1 MLTVLTVLKK
11 YFFHCIE
18 ITRVP
23 SLSTTMD
30 GHVDETSHVIFLG
43 KFVNN
48 KKYKEQILQEIIAA
62 ICAMLN
68 SNGGIV
74 VVHINPDTII
84 PVGFSS
90 PQMSLV
96 IRILEQSMI
105 SIIGSHQTV
114 SKMNFKEDKES
125 IVILVKKTD
134 SLITTNY
141 NLYLPSQSQ
150 VVQVPPWEP
159 LEKVKDD
166 IINRKAVSESVQSG
180 SHQRLFCKGKK
191 CGFDEN
197 KMRQFKHLK
206 SGPSKRTRLADRMTG
221 KGNKFSCYVAAFA
234 NYNGGHIY
242 YGITDDGVVEGEV
255 ISNEDDRREII
266 KKVEKVINK
275 MIWPEQIGQPKR
287 GVHWEIF
294 FEPVVD
300 KNSKPIPS
308 TFVIVI
314 YIAACLGGVFTE
326 EPECYEMVD
335 GKVEK
340 MSFTTWKK
348 AILHPVWLRS
358 RNKISRSVPRISWS
372 SAGARKTF
380 TVACEKLRQLINNG
394 GRDTFSKE
402 CQILQRKSE
411 SYMMTLLVLSKQ
423 VTACCR
429 WGNFEKARIFLEQY
443 NAILSQAQDRLIFEV
458 LGLYLQAALERASGD
473 FQELPGLLT
482 EALSLAELIEPGLVT
497 AIVYVF
503 AGTVTDLINSED
515 PTKVVLPDVLSIR
528 ALEDL
533 RCVDQS
539 EVVAEMKQK
548 AHINLAT
555 FYLGCNIS
563 GQRIKG
569 NIDISDIDKA
579 KNSIMAVHESADEG
593 RPLSRYREVQL
604 NLVLSICNYRRSQVS
619 RDERVRFLRYAFD
632 YAKKAEGLARDYQFT
647 EMVEWSKATEALCTE
662 ELVRAKFAIQPK

>member
-1 MLTVLTVLKK
+1 
-11 YFFHCIE
+11 
-18 ITRVP
+18 
-23 SLSTTMD
+23 MD
-30 GHVDETSHVIFLG
+30 GHVDESSHVLFLD
-43 KFVNN
+43 KFKNN
-48 KKYKEQILQEIIAA
+48 KRYKGELLQEIIAA

-68 SNGGIV
+68 SNGGNV
-74 VVHINPDTII
+74 VIHIKPDGNI
-84 PVGFSS
+84 PVGFPSFRMSS
-90 PQMSLV
+90 V

-114 SKMNFKEDKES
+114 LKMNFKDDKDS
-125 IVILVKKTD
+125 IVIFIKKTD

-141 NLYLPSQSQ
+141 NLYLPSKTQ
-150 VVQVPPWEP
+150 VVQTSSLES

-166 IINRKAVSESVQSG
+166 IMNRKDILEPVQLG
-180 SHQRLFCKGKK
+180 SHCKIFVIVEN
-191 CGFDEN
+191 CGFHECETV
-197 KMRQFKHLK
+197 QLK
-206 SGPSKRTRLADRMTG
+206 NPKVTPSKRTTLADRMTG

-314 YIAACLGGVFTE
+314 YIVACLGGVFTE

-340 MSFTTWKK
+340 MSFTTWKN

-380 TVACEKLRQLINNG
+380 IVACEKLRQLVSDGDWNA
-394 GRDTFSKE
+394 FLKE
-402 CQILQRKSE
+402 CSQILQGKSE
-411 SYMMTLLVLSKQ
+411 SCVMKLLVLSKQ
-423 VTACCR
+423 VTACYR
-429 WGNFEKARIFLEQY
+429 RGSFEKARIFLEQY
-443 NAILSQAQDRLIFEV
+443 NAILPQAQDRLFFEV
-458 LGLYLQAALERASGD
+458 IGVYLQAALKRASGN
-473 FQELPGLLT
+473 FEELLELLT
-482 EALSLAELIEPGLVT
+482 EALSKAELIEPGLVT
-497 AIVYVF
+497 ATVYVF
-503 AGTVTDLINSED
+503 AATVTDLINAENQTNELGS
-515 PTKVVLPDVLSIR
+515 PDVLSIR
-528 ALEDL
+528 ALEHL
-533 RCVDQS
+533 QCVPDS
-539 EVVAEMKQK
+539 SGVLAEMEQK
-548 AHINLAT
+548 AHITLAT

-563 GQRIKG
+563 GRRIKG
-569 NIDISDIDKA
+569 NVDNSCLDKA
-579 KNSIMAVHESADEG
+579 KTST
-593 RPLSRYREVQL
+593 Q
-604 NLVLSICNYRRSQVS
+604 
-619 RDERVRFLRYAFD
+619 
-632 YAKKAEGLARDYQFT
+632 
-647 EMVEWSKATEALCTE
+647 
-662 ELVRAKFAIQPK
+662 